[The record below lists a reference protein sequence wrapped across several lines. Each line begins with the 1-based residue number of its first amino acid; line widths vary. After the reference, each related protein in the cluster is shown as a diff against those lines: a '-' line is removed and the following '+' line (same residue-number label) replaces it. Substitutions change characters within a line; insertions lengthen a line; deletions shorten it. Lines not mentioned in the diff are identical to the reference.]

1 MEQTDINKAVAELN
15 AGADLMRQKD
25 TELKGARL
33 VSQLGQRLVDA
44 GGTTLLKEVHALISP
59 EHQRTVEL
67 QWYGLT
73 DKEGHQ
79 WWP

>member
-44 GGTTLLKEVHALISP
+44 GGTTLLRLC
-59 EHQRTVEL
+59 
-67 QWYGLT
+67 
-73 DKEGHQ
+73 
-79 WWP
+79 